1 MGVTLGAVRSELS
14 PADLDFL
21 VWANI
26 SMFASPSYHGVKL
39 SRGRF
44 EESAAPDGHRPL
56 RHARPARRGTTGPDA
71 ASAPGRGGNG
81 LAARASRRE
90 TLLAAAIPLFARQG
104 YQATTMED
112 IGRAAGIAGRASTST
127 SPARSTCWWRPP
139 CGPPS
144 GWSPLSPPPWAG
156 ADDPGDAL
164 QAVVE
169 SHVAQL
175 LDQTDLFSAVI
186 TEIVHVPDAE
196 RHLLRRIQHDY
207 VSEWVQLLGD
217 LRPDLSDTEARVVT
231 HAVISLFNDVA
242 RMRRFRQRPQLQ
254 HELVRMGLELLTT
267 ETG

>member
-1 MGVTLGAVRSELS
+1 
-14 PADLDFL
+14 
-21 VWANI
+21 
-26 SMFASPSYHGVKL
+26 
-39 SRGRF
+39 
-44 EESAAPDGHRPL
+44 
-56 RHARPARRGTTGPDA
+56 
-71 ASAPGRGGNG
+71 
-81 LAARASRRE
+81 
-90 TLLAAAIPLFARQG
+90 
-104 YQATTMED
+104 MED
-112 IGRAAGIAGRASTST
+112 IGRAAGIAGPSIYEHFPSKVDMLVAATMRATERLESAFS
-127 SPARSTCWWRPP
+127 AA
-139 CGPPS
+139 
-144 GWSPLSPPPWAG
+144 LAG
-156 ADDPGDAL
+156 ADNPGDAL

-254 HELVRMGLELLTT
+254 RELVRMGLELLTT